1 VIAETGRSDP
11 SSYADELSFS
21 TVALS
26 GRFPVV
32 ATVTKTKTAKRRG
45 RAAHLGPERRR
56 PQVLDAALA
65 ITFDQGVSE
74 VTIGAIAERLNVTR
88 PVVYA
93 CFPDRVQ
100 IITALLERE
109 TAILRDALIES
120 LHSARGDSPEAAFTA
135 GYQTLLRV
143 VESRPGSWRFVFFS
157 TPDRAVAN
165 RFTRVRA
172 QLSEATS
179 SWLRPVFTEWW
190 SMADAEAKL
199 PVLVEL
205 LLSSS
210 EAAVRSLLDTA
221 NTWTADELGELYGR
235 MMCGAF
241 SVA

>member
-1 VIAETGRSDP
+1 
-11 SSYADELSFS
+11 
-21 TVALS
+21 
-26 GRFPVV
+26 V
-32 ATVTKTKTAKRRG
+32 ATVAKTKHDKRRG

-65 ITFDQGVSE
+65 ITFEQGVGD
-74 VTIGAIAERLNVTR
+74 VTIGAIAERLKVTR

-93 CFPDRVQ
+93 CFADRVQ

-109 TAILRDALIES
+109 TATLRDALVES

-135 GYQTLLRV
+135 GYQSLLRV
-143 VESRPGSWRFVFFS
+143 VESRPESWRFVFSS

-165 RFTRVRA
+165 RFTQVRA
-172 QLSEATS
+172 QLGDVTATL
-179 SWLRPVFTEWW
+179 LRPVLTKRW
-190 SMADAEAKL
+190 SMPESEADAKL

-210 EAAVRSLLDTA
+210 EAAVRSLLDTT
-221 NTWTADELGELYGR
+221 NTWTVEELGELYGR
-235 MMCGAF
+235 MMCSAV